1 LFIFAVI
8 NKKAREHS
16 LEPFC
21 EVLLRQFLFGEQFTV
36 LEVYLCAVML
46 ANDFRGKAAPKS
58 MAIHMHIIILAKKI
72 VSITSFQ
79 LIGQIYRR
87 FSPAC
92 QGFL

>member
-1 LFIFAVI
+1 
-8 NKKAREHS
+8 
-16 LEPFC
+16 
-21 EVLLRQFLFGEQFTV
+21 
-36 LEVYLCAVML
+36 ML

-58 MAIHMHIIILAKKI
+58 MAIHMHIIILAKKT